1 MDFDPRVG
9 PVNLNGGSQDP
20 EPAVG
25 VAIFPA
31 AVWAVAVYDIVVGV
45 NYGAVVNAAAAAM
58 VYTKAVAIE
67 QFTLGLIRL

>member
-1 MDFDPRVG
+1 MDFDHLVDPD
-9 PVNLNGGSQDP
+9 NLNGGSKYTQK
-20 EPAVG
+20 AVR
-25 VAIFPA
+25 VAILPA

-67 QFTLGLIRL
+67 

>member
-1 MDFDPRVG
+1 MDFDPQIG
-9 PVNLNGGSQDP
+9 PVGLNDGSPDP
-20 EPAVG
+20 EPKVG

-31 AVWAVAVYDIVVGV
+31 AVWAFAVYDIVVGV

-67 QFTLGLIRL
+67 